1 MRLCADAPPYFKPVI
16 DGSII
21 EIQNNTG
28 VSWGHGPLG
37 NCDQYYPSRAVSDGS
52 FLYPEAQ
59 IKGGVENDF
68 LL

>member
-37 NCDQYYPSRAVSDGS
+37 YPDQSRPARAVPDGS

-59 IKGGVENDF
+59 MRGSVENDF